1 MITIDRAENPEA
13 IERVRGLLLA
23 YGRSIDF
30 HLCFENFQRELDA
43 LPAPYLRPDGA
54 LFLAAD
60 TGAPAGV
67 AAFKK
72 ISPTVCELKRLYVAS
87 AHRGHGLGRAL
98 AKRVIEEAQAAGY
111 RTMLLD
117 TLHSMTVAQTLYRSL
132 GFQETARNAE
142 TLDFAL
148 NLAP

>member
-1 MITIDRAENPEA
+1 VITIDRAENPAA
-13 IERVRGLLLA
+13 IEQVRGLLLE

-43 LPAPYLRPDGA
+43 LPAPYFRPEGA
-54 LFLAAD
+54 LFLAED
-60 TGAPAGV
+60 RGAPAGV

-72 ISPTVCELKRLYVAS
+72 ISPTVCEMKRLYVDS
-87 AHRGHGLGRAL
+87 AQRGQGLGRAL
-98 AKRVIEEAQAAGY
+98 ARRVIEEAQAAGY

-117 TLHSMTVAQTLYRSL
+117 TLHSMTAAQALYRSL

-148 NLAP
+148 DLAP